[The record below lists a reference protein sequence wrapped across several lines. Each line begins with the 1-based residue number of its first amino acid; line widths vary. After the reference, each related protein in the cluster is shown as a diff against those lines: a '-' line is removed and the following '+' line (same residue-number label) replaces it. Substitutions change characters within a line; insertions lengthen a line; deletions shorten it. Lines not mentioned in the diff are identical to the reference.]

1 MGLEIR
7 KAVCDSA
14 YMTESQPTIARRS
27 LGRALERHREAHN
40 LSRAQ
45 AGRLI
50 GYSGQTM
57 QRIEEG
63 TQATRS
69 IVVEKLCAQYGIS
82 GPELS
87 HLTML
92 AVRSKER
99 GWWEPYFDIGAEQTS
114 RPKIPLFLETEQ
126 SALRI
131 WVLETEV
138 IPGLLQTPE
147 YLQILQAAQ
156 LLMSDEVTESW
167 RGLRTKRQ
175 ELLYGRNPFPVL
187 EFIIGR
193 AAIDYLDAMP
203 ADARDGQIKRLL
215 EVAAMPSVNI
225 RVLTQLHAAAAGSF
239 NLLYPGDATDPF
251 VFMDAADGCRY
262 IEERRIVSMFE
273 QTFSSARDRT
283 VQVEEYLR

>member
-1 MGLEIR
+1 
-7 KAVCDSA
+7 
-14 YMTESQPTIARRS
+14 
-27 LGRALERHREAHN
+27 
-40 LSRAQ
+40 
-45 AGRLI
+45 
-50 GYSGQTM
+50 
-57 QRIEEG
+57 
-63 TQATRS
+63 
-69 IVVEKLCAQYGIS
+69 VVEKLCAQYGIS

-99 GWWEPYFDIGAEQTS
+99 GWWEPYFDVGAEQTS

-156 LLMSDEVTESW
+156 LLMTDEVTESW

-175 ELLYGRNPFPVL
+175 ELLYGRDPFPVL

-193 AAIDYLDAMP
+193 AAVDYLDAMP
-203 ADARDGQIKRLL
+203 ANIRDGQIRRLL

-262 IEERRIVSMFE
+262 IEDSRIVSMFE
-273 QTFSSARDRT
+273 QTFSSARDKT